1 MVVRPRMISVMG
13 AECTGKTLLCT
24 ELAHRLPAI
33 CVPEY
38 LRDWCDRQGRTPS
51 AAEQRD
57 ITAAQLAGEQRA
69 ARAAIASGCDWIV
82 LDSSP
87 LLTAIY
93 SLEYFDDDS
102 LLADA
107 MEHQRSYT
115 LTVVTGTDIPWQ
127 ADGLQRDG
135 PARRDSA
142 QRRLLTTLN
151 QAGLEHVLIE
161 GSVTERIAQVLALT
175 RALQKAPKTL

>member
-1 MVVRPRMISVMG
+1 MMARPRMISVMG
-13 AECTGKTLLCT
+13 AECTGKTSLCT

-33 CVPEY
+33 YVPEF
-38 LRDWCDRQGRTPS
+38 LRDWCDRRGRTPS
-51 AAEQRD
+51 AAEQHE
-57 ITAAQLAGEQRA
+57 ITAGQLAGEQQ
-69 ARAAIASGCDWIV
+69 ARREALVSGRDWVV
-82 LDSSP
+82 LDSCP

-107 MEHQRSYT
+107 LEHQRSYT
-115 LTVVTGTDIPWQ
+115 MTLVTADDIAWK

-135 PARRDSA
+135 PTRRDSA

-151 QAGLEHVLIE
+151 QAGLAYVLIR
-161 GSVTERIAQVLALT
+161 GSVIERISQVLALA
-175 RALQKAPKTL
+175 RALERDTKTF